1 MTEKK
6 KAGARK
12 PGRPSAYTEAIA
24 KKILARLAAGES
36 LRSICSGDG
45 MPNRETVHRW
55 VVDDVCGFYGHYA
68 RAREIGLENMADE
81 IIDIAD
87 AEPGSLVTGATDS
100 GDVANKR
107 LRVDS
112 RRWYLSKMAPKKYGD
127 KQTVEHGG
135 GTKNEVRIVSEFGD
149 DDGADS

>member
-1 MTEKK
+1 MAEKK
-6 KAGARK
+6 KAGVK
-12 PGRPSAYTEAIA
+12 KIGRPSAYTEAIA

-55 VVDDVCGFYGHYA
+55 VVDDVCGFYSHYA
-68 RAREIGLENMADE
+68 RAREIGLDNMADE

-87 AEPGSLVTGATDS
+87 AEPGALVTGATDS

-149 DDGADS
+149 DGADS

>member
-1 MTEKK
+1 
-6 KAGARK
+6 
-12 PGRPSAYTEAIA
+12 
-24 KKILARLAAGES
+24 
-36 LRSICSGDG
+36 
-45 MPNRETVHRW
+45 MPDRTIVHGW
-55 VVDDVCGFYGHYA
+55 VVDDVEGFHHQYA

-87 AEPGSLVTGATDS
+87 AEPGALVTGATDS

-135 GTKNEVRIVSEFGD
+135 GTKNEVRIVSEFGSEDGD
-149 DDGADS
+149 DS